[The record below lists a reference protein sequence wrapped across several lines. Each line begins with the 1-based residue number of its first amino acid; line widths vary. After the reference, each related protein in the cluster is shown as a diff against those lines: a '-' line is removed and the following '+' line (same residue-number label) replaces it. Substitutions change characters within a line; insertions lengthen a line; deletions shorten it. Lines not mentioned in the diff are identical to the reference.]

1 MQTKTIGLLGGIG
14 WASSAE
20 YYRLLNQMAAQR
32 MGDAHSAR
40 IVMLSLNQSDFTSLA
55 AHDSP
60 AAIEAF
66 LVAQIARL
74 QAAGADF
81 FLLCANGAHRFAP
94 AVMARA
100 ALPLLSIV
108 EATAERVQ
116 AAGIGTVGLLGVRQT
131 MAGTFY
137 HASLAARGIAV
148 LTPDA
153 ADQDTLHDIIYAE
166 LVQGRIT
173 ARSRAIVA
181 GLIAKL
187 VAAGAQGVILG
198 CTELP
203 LLIAQDDASVPLFNT
218 TLIHC
223 EQAMAHACGDN

>member
-1 MQTKTIGLLGGIG
+1 
-14 WASSAE
+14 
-20 YYRLLNQMAAQR
+20 
-32 MGDAHSAR
+32 
-40 IVMLSLNQSDFTSLA
+40 
-55 AHDSP
+55 
-60 AAIEAF
+60 
-66 LVAQIARL
+66 
-74 QAAGADF
+74 
-81 FLLCANGAHRFAP
+81 
-94 AVMARA
+94 
-100 ALPLLSIV
+100 
-108 EATAERVQ
+108 
-116 AAGIGTVGLLGVRQT
+116 

-137 HASLAARGIAV
+137 HASLAGRGIAV

-203 LLIAQDDASVPLFNT
+203 LLIGQDDASVPLFNT

-223 EQAMAHACGDN
+223 EQAMAHACGDQ